1 MVLGQIHGMSNPSSD
16 KLRYRGG
23 CHCGAVAYEVE
34 GPIEHVEQCN
44 CSICTKKAYVHWII
58 PRERFRLLTPWEELA
73 LYTFNTNTAKHYFC
87 PRCGVASFY
96 IARSAPDK
104 IDVNLRCVEGIDLA
118 TIPITQFDGRN
129 WETAR
134 AAVLAGHKPQ

>member
-1 MVLGQIHGMSNPSSD
+1 MQLLD
-16 KLRYRGG
+16 LRQ
-23 CHCGAVAYEVE
+23 E
-34 GPIEHVEQCN
+34 G
-44 CSICTKKAYVHWII
+44 ICTLDHPARTV
-58 PRERFRLLTPWEELA
+58 PAADAGEELA